1 MGRSITP
8 VRVKDVTIGE
18 GTPKIIVPI
27 TGRTPDELHA
37 QAEALSGQ
45 VADVVEWRVDFFG
58 TLEDTASV
66 VAQAHALAGALGATP
81 LLATCR
87 TAHEGGQATSGD
99 DAYAELAIALAE
111 SGAVDLIDVEYRR
124 ESRAVKRIVASAH
137 ARNVAVVASN
147 HDFDATPPKDD
158 IVSRLRAM
166 QALGA
171 DICKIAVMPRSAVDV
186 LTLLDATR
194 IMHEE
199 YADRPL
205 ITMSMGGLGVV
216 SRIAGQVFGS
226 AATFGM
232 VGTASAPGQVDASEL
247 RALLDVLERSR

>member
-8 VRVKDVTIGE
+8 VRVKEVTIGE
-18 GTPKIIVPI
+18 GTPKIIVPV
-27 TGRTPDELHA
+27 TGRTPDELLA
-37 QAEALSGQ
+37 QVEALPGQ
-45 VADVVEWRVDFFG
+45 VADVVEWRVDFFD

-66 VAQAHALAGALGATP
+66 VAQAHVLAGLLGATP

-87 TAHEGGQATSGD
+87 TAHEGGQASSD
-99 DAYAELAIALAE
+99 HDAYADLTIALAE

-124 ESRAVKRIVASAH
+124 DSRAVKRIVASAH

-171 DICKIAVMPRSAVDV
+171 DICKIAVMPRSAADV

-247 RALLDVLERSR
+247 RTVLDVLERSR

>member
-8 VRVKDVTIGE
+8 VRVKEVTIGE
-18 GTPKIIVPI
+18 GTPKIIVPV
-27 TGRTPDELHA
+27 TGRTPDELLA
-37 QAEALSGQ
+37 QVEALPGQ
-45 VADVVEWRVDFFG
+45 VADVVEWRVDFFD

-66 VAQAHALAGALGATP
+66 VTQAHVLAGLLGATP

-87 TAHEGGQATSGD
+87 TAHEGGQASSD
-99 DAYAELAIALAE
+99 HDAYADLTIALAE

-124 ESRAVKRIVASAH
+124 DSRAVKRIVASAH

-171 DICKIAVMPRSAVDV
+171 DICKIAVMPRSAADV

-247 RALLDVLERSR
+247 RTVLDVLERSR